1 MDFRTDMA
9 VERTDIYR
17 KAKKLDEIPGIE
29 CVAEEIFPKIKVL
42 WDIFIRYPYTRFV
55 HNIIP

>member
-17 KAKKLDEIPGIE
+17 KAKKLVCNKKDL
-29 CVAEEIFPKIKVL
+29 K
-42 WDIFIRYPYTRFV
+42 Y
-55 HNIIP
+55 